1 MVEVPGSVGT
11 TASLSLRLGQTVLAF
26 GSLLF
31 MTIGVRF
38 YQFTAFCYLVTIM
51 SLAIP
56 WNLTL
61 AMVDIYCVILQ
72 QPFQKPRI
80 LLAVSIGDWV
90 VSVLVLASASSAASV
105 VDILRSNESSCP
117 PTICNRYQFAAT
129 LAFLT
134 WFLSLSSSLFNL
146 WLLPSLI

>member
-11 TASLSLRLGQTVLAF
+11 TASLSL
-26 GSLLF
+26 S
-31 MTIGVRF
+31 
-38 YQFTAFCYLVTIM
+38 YLVTIM

>member
-11 TASLSLRLGQTVLAF
+11 TASLSLRLGQTILAF
-26 GSLLF
+26 GALLF

-38 YQFTAFCYLVTIM
+38 YQFTAFCFLVTIM
-51 SLAIP
+51 CVAIP

-61 AMVDIYCVILQ
+61 AMVDIYFVLLDQ
-72 QPFQKPRI
+72 QFQKPRI
-80 LLAVSIGDWV
+80 LLAISIGDWV
-90 VSVLVLASASSAASV
+90 VSVLMLASASSAASV
-105 VDILRSNESSCP
+105 VDILRSDGSSCP
-117 PTICNRYQFAAT
+117 PTVCNRYQFAAT

>member
-1 MVEVPGSVGT
+1 MVEVPGSMGT
-11 TASLSLRLGQTVLAF
+11 SASLSLRLGQTLLAF
-26 GSLLF
+26 GALLF

-51 SLAIP
+51 ALTIP

-61 AMVDIYCVILQ
+61 AMVDIYCIFLN

-80 LLAVSIGDWV
+80 VLAISIGDWV
-90 VSVLVLASASSAASV
+90 VSVLALASASSAASV
-105 VDILRSNESSCP
+105 VDLLRSNESVCP
-117 PTICNRYQFAAT
+117 PIICNRYQFAAT

-134 WFLSLSSSLFNL
+134 WFLSLSSSLLNF
-146 WLLPSLI
+146 WLLPSL

>member
-1 MVEVPGSVGT
+1 MVEVPGSMGT
-11 TASLSLRLGQTVLAF
+11 SASLSLRLGQTLLAF
-26 GSLLF
+26 GALLF

-38 YQFTAFCYLVTIM
+38 YQFTAICYLVTIM
-51 SLAIP
+51 ALTIP

-61 AMVDIYCVILQ
+61 AMVDIYCIFLN

-80 LLAVSIGDWV
+80 LLAISVGDWV
-90 VSVLVLASASSAASV
+90 VSVLALASASSAASV
-105 VDILRSNESSCP
+105 VDLLRSDESVCP
-117 PTICNRYQFAAT
+117 PTVCNRYQFAAT

-146 WLLPSLI
+146 WLLPSL

>member
-11 TASLSLRLGQTVLAF
+11 SASLSLRLGQTLLAF
-26 GSLLF
+26 GALLF

-51 SLAIP
+51 ALAIP

-61 AMVDIYCVILQ
+61 AMVDIYCVILN

-80 LLAVSIGDWV
+80 LLAISIGDWV
-90 VSVLVLASASSAASV
+90 VSVLALASASSAASV
-105 VDILRSNESSCP
+105 VDLLRSDESVCP
-117 PTICNRYQFAAT
+117 PAICNRYQFAAT

-146 WLLPSLI
+146 WLLPSL